1 MSSQKFVGQVGI
13 VQYSTDSGNTWKYL
27 MSTTKKTWKNDTEDI
42 DITNDSSGSFKEF
55 INSFMSPSL
64 SCEGFSTLAAESS
77 GNGSYLELQNLQ
89 LAGTHF
95 MIRLVD
101 NATAPLNRNE
111 KASVFIKSL
120 SEAMDTGKAVTF
132 TVDFQFINGF
142 TNS

>member
-13 VQYSTDSGNTWKYL
+13 VQYSTDSGNSWKYL

-42 DITNDSSGSFKEF
+42 DITNDSSGTFKEF

-77 GNGSYLELQNLQ
+77 GNGSYKELQNLQ
-89 LAGTHF
+89 LSGTQF
-95 MIRLVD
+95 NIRVVD
-101 NATAPLNRNE
+101 NAVTPLNRKE
-111 KASVFIKSL
+111 QGLVFIKTL

-132 TVDFQFINGF
+132 TVDFQFVNGF